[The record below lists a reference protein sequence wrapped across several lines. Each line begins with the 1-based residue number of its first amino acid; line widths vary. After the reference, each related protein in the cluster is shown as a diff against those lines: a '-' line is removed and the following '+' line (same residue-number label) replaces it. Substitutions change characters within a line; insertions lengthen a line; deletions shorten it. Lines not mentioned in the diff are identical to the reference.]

1 MPDNKYIFTNT
12 MNNKQNKSE
21 INLQLKN
28 DLDNNTP
35 VLFNKKSK
43 RYVVKPLTYI
53 NSDTGISRHFIPAA
67 QE

>member
-12 MNNKQNKSE
+12 MNNIQNKSE
-21 INLQLKN
+21 INQLKN
-28 DLDNNTP
+28 DLDYNTP

-43 RYVVKPLTYI
+43 RYVVKPLSYI
-53 NSDTGISRHFIPAA
+53 NSDTGITRHFTPAA

>member
-12 MNNKQNKSE
+12 MNNKNKLE
-21 INLQLKN
+21 KNLQLKN
-28 DLDNNTP
+28 DLDYNTP

-53 NSDTGISRHFIPAA
+53 NSDTGITRHFTPAA